1 MSGRIYVAVAI
12 LAALMLTP
20 QLTLAYVGPGTG
32 LSAIGS
38 FLALLMAV
46 VLTVVGFFWLPLKR
60 ILKARR
66 QKAVQPQEEPVPESG
81 LKSAEHSEDGGSLK
95 S

>member
-1 MSGRIYVAVAI
+1 MRDRSYVVVAI

-38 FLALLMAV
+38 FLALLMAI
-46 VLTVVGFFWLPLKR
+46 VLAVVGFFWLPLKR

-66 QKAVQPQEEPVPESG
+66 RKDVPPHEEPVPEIT
-81 LKSAEHSEDGGSLK
+81 LKSAEHNEENGNLK
-95 S
+95 L

>member
-1 MSGRIYVAVAI
+1 VSGRIYVAVAI

-38 FLALLMAV
+38 FLALLMAI

-60 ILKARR
+60 VLKARR
-66 QKAVQPQEEPVPESG
+66 QKVVPPQEEPAPEVA
-81 LKSAEHSEDGGSLK
+81 LKSAEHIEDDGSPK

>member
-20 QLTLAYVGPGTG
+20 QITLAYVGPGTG

-66 QKAVQPQEEPVPESG
+66 QKEVPPHEEPVTEIA
-81 LKSAEHSEDGGSLK
+81 LKSAEHSEDNGNLK

>member
-1 MSGRIYVAVAI
+1 VSRRISVAIAI
-12 LAALMLTP
+12 LAALFLTP
-20 QLTLAYVGPGTG
+20 QVTLAYVGPGTG

-66 QKAVQPQEEPVPESG
+66 QQDAPPQEEPAPEVA
-81 LKSAEHSEDGGSLK
+81 LKSAEQAEDSGNLK